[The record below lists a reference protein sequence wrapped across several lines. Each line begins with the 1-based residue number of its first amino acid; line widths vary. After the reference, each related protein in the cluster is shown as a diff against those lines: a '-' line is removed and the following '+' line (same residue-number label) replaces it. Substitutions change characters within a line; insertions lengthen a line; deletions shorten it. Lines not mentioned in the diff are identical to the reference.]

1 MASVKRFSSPL
12 STFVIPVL
20 AGLLMAWGIGYLP
33 FLAKMEYSAFVFPE
47 RFFTDPHLAL
57 QDIETEKFVVSVYD
71 ISSKYSPKLNLESY
85 ALDSE
90 TAAIFGRSDLTPAN
104 WVFLINSIREAGAK
118 HLVITQSLSSEN
130 IDELVLRAI
139 QHELSQLGSFAI
151 GIDLQRG
158 PINQEFPSY
167 LKGSVIQSPEDA
179 ILDEIPRIN
188 QIGSHPSIEAPIYG
202 FTQLENIHP
211 NEESD
216 TIELPLLVRWNDKLL
231 PSLEL
236 ASLMAQNRSEPNN
249 VLCLPGKALLL
260 KGKSLIIIPIDKTGR
275 TSIPLKKL
283 KTPSSAKLLESPGNS
298 PPIVALIPKNSSPQ
312 LQQFP
317 FSIQYLDSLKPQ
329 RSSERYSRLPFWKE
343 TAFLAIFVLIL
354 HRRKWWLSTV
364 AALTYFVF
372 PFSTG
377 EWLLFSPPLTAALA
391 FTALKIRGTR
401 DPIEDST
408 PSESPV
414 ETEEPIEDSEPQ
426 LAEAPLTETEN
437 SPTNKFPK
445 HKLPKRHSS
454 SSRQAT
460 SSKDRLAKKKR
471 GH

>member
-1 MASVKRFSSPL
+1 MASVKRSSSAL

-33 FLAKMEYSAFVFPE
+33 FLAKLEYSAFVFPKK
-47 RFFTDPHLAL
+47 FSTDPHLAL

-85 ALDSE
+85 ALDRE

-118 HLVITQSLSSEN
+118 HLVITQSLSWEN
-130 IDELVLRAI
+130 TDELVLRAI
-139 QHELSQLGSFAI
+139 QHELSQLDSFAI
-151 GIDLQRG
+151 GIDLERG
-158 PINQEFPSY
+158 PITQEFPRY

-179 ILDEIPRIN
+179 VLDEIPRIN
-188 QIGSHPSIEAPIYG
+188 QIASHPSIEAPIYG
-202 FTQLENIHP
+202 FTQLENIHLD
-211 NEESD
+211 EESD
-216 TIELPLLVRWNDKLL
+216 TIELPLFVRWNDKLL

-236 ASLMAQNRSEPNN
+236 ASLMAQNRSDPNN

-260 KGKSLIIIPIDKTGR
+260 KGQSLIIIPIDKTGR
-275 TSIPLKKL
+275 TSIPLKNL
-283 KTPSSAKLLESPGNS
+283 KPLSSAKLLESTEHT
-298 PPIVALIPKNSSPQ
+298 PPIVALIPENSSPQ

-329 RSSERYSRLPFWKE
+329 RSSDRYFRLPFWKE
-343 TAFLAIFVLIL
+343 TAFLGIFVLIL

-372 PFSTG
+372 PYSTG
-377 EWLLFSPPLTAALA
+377 EWLLLSPPLTAALA

-414 ETEEPIEDSEPQ
+414 ETEEPVDDPEP
-426 LAEAPLTETEN
+426 PLPEVPVKESEN
-437 SPTNKFPK
+437 SPTK
-445 HKLPKRHSS
+445 KLPKRHSS

-460 SSKDRLAKKKR
+460 SSEDRLAKKKR
-471 GH
+471 TH

>member
-1 MASVKRFSSPL
+1 M
-12 STFVIPVL
+12 
-20 AGLLMAWGIGYLP
+20 
-33 FLAKMEYSAFVFPE
+33 
-47 RFFTDPHLAL
+47 
-57 QDIETEKFVVSVYD
+57 
-71 ISSKYSPKLNLESY
+71 
-85 ALDSE
+85 
-90 TAAIFGRSDLTPAN
+90 
-104 WVFLINSIREAGAK
+104 
-118 HLVITQSLSSEN
+118 
-130 IDELVLRAI
+130 VLRAI

-167 LKGSVIQSPEDA
+167 LKESVIQSPEDA
-179 ILDEIPRIN
+179 ILDEIPGIN

-211 NEESD
+211 DEESD

-236 ASLMAQNRSEPNN
+236 TSLMAQNKSDPNN
-249 VLCLPGKALLL
+249 VFCLPGKALLL
-260 KGKSLIIIPIDKTGR
+260 KGQSLIIIPIDKTGR
-275 TSIPLKKL
+275 TSIPLKNL
-283 KTPSSAKLLESPGNS
+283 KTPSSAKLLESPEIT

-329 RSSERYSRLPFWKE
+329 RPSGRYSRLPFWKE
-343 TAFLAIFVLIL
+343 TAFLGIFVLIL

-401 DPIEDST
+401 DPIEDSI

-414 ETEEPIEDSEPQ
+414 ETEEPIEDPEPQ
-426 LAEAPLTETEN
+426 LAEAPPTETEN
-437 SPTNKFPK
+437 SPTNK
-445 HKLPKRHSS
+445 LPKRHSP

>member
-20 AGLLMAWGIGYLP
+20 AGLLMAWGIGYLS
-33 FLAKMEYSAFVFPE
+33 FMVKLEHLAFVFPKK
-47 RFFTDPHLAL
+47 FSTDTHLAF
-57 QDIETEKFVVSVYD
+57 QNIENEKFVVNVYD

-85 ALDSE
+85 TLDSE
-90 TAAIFGRSDLTPAN
+90 TTAILGRSDLTPAN
-104 WVFLINSIREAGAK
+104 WVFLINSIREAGAE
-118 HLVITQSLSSEN
+118 HLVITQSLSWEN
-130 IDELVLRAI
+130 TDELVLRAI
-139 QHELSQLGSFAI
+139 QHELSQLESFAI

-158 PINQEFPSY
+158 PITQEFPSY
-167 LKGSVIQSPEDA
+167 LEGSVIQSPEA
-179 ILDEIPRIN
+179 AALDEIPRIN
-188 QIGSHPSIEAPIYG
+188 QIGSHPSIEAPFYG

-211 NEESD
+211 DKESD

-236 ASLMAQNRSEPNN
+236 ASLMAQNGSNPNS
-249 VLCLPGKALLL
+249 VLFLPGKSLLL
-260 KGKSLIIIPIDKTGR
+260 KGQSLIIIPIDKTGR
-275 TSIPLKKL
+275 TSIPLKKIKPL
-283 KTPSSAKLLESPGNS
+283 SSVKLLESPEETLS
-298 PPIVALIPKNSSPQ
+298 IVALIPENSSLQ

-329 RSSERYSRLPFWKE
+329 RSSNRYSRLPFWGE
-343 TAFLAIFVLIL
+343 TAFLGIFVLIL
-354 HRRKWWLSTV
+354 HHRKWWLSIV
-364 AALTYFVF
+364 AALAYFVF

-391 FTALKIRGTR
+391 FTALKTRGTR
-401 DPIEDST
+401 DPIENST

-414 ETEEPIEDSEPQ
+414 ETEEPVEDPEPPPP
-426 LAEAPLTETEN
+426 EVPVKESEN
-437 SPTNKFPK
+437 SPTS
-445 HKLPKRHSS
+445 KLPERHSS

-460 SSKDRLAKKKR
+460 SSKDRLARKKH